1 MTDKVRM
8 TVAAVVTALFIGA
21 TSVVGLALHTSH
33 PATPSVASAPAS
45 VGGPGTA
52 AAQPVAPITTNYE
65 SND

>member
-21 TSVVGLALHTSH
+21 TSVAGLAMHASH
-33 PATPSVASAPAS
+33 PATTSVVSAPAS
-45 VGGPGTA
+45 SGGHGTA
-52 AAQPVAPITTNYE
+52 AAQPVAPITTNHE